1 VGETQGILRGVTHT
15 LEAVTPPEIPGAAH
29 RFAEIETAD
38 AGWLRVHYAEAGDGP
53 PLLLLHGWPQHF
65 WCWRRVVPE
74 LAGEFRLICPDL
86 RGFGWSD
93 APGRGYDNE
102 TFTSDAL
109 ALLDALG
116 LDRVGVIGH
125 DWGGFTSFL
134 LALNHPD
141 RVRALLAL
149 GTPIPWVKPSPRLV
163 ASTWRTWYAWALAAV
178 GREAVR
184 RRPGAVRL
192 MLRRGTPDAAIDE
205 REAEVYAERLRE
217 PARAEATQLLYRSYL
232 RSVVSLGARP
242 YDGLRLTV
250 PTRLLVG
257 RADQAVPE
265 VVVRGFE
272 PHADDMTVEIVED
285 CGHFIP
291 EERPDL
297 VVRHARELFAA

>member
-1 VGETQGILRGVTHT
+1 LT
-15 LEAVTPPEIPGAAH
+15 APPDIPGAEH
-29 RFAEIETAD
+29 RLAEIETPD
-38 AGWLRVHYAEAGDGP
+38 AGRLRVHYAEAGEGP

-74 LAGEFRLICPDL
+74 LSGGFRLICPDL

-102 TFTSDAL
+102 TFAADAI
-109 ALLDALG
+109 ALLDALE

-134 LALNHPD
+134 LALNHPE
-141 RVRALLAL
+141 RVRALLAV
-149 GTPIPWVKPSPRLV
+149 GTPIPWVKPSPRL
-163 ASTWRTWYAWALAAV
+163 AAGFWRTWYAWALATI

-192 MLRRGTPDAAIDE
+192 MLARGAPDEAIDD

-232 RSVVSLGARP
+232 RSLLSLRRRP
-242 YDGLRLTV
+242 YDALRLTV
-250 PTRLLVG
+250 PTRLVVG
-257 RADQAVPE
+257 RGDQAVPE

-272 PHADDMTVEIVED
+272 PHADDMQLELVD
-285 CGHFIP
+285 GCGHFVP
-291 EERPDL
+291 EERPDV
-297 VVRHARELFAA
+297 VVRHAGELF

>member
-1 VGETQGILRGVTHT
+1 MTS
-15 LEAVTPPEIPGAAH
+15 PPDIPGAEH
-29 RFAEIETAD
+29 RYVEVQTAD
-38 AGWLRVHYAEAGDGP
+38 AGRLRVHFAEAGSGP

-102 TFTSDAL
+102 TFAADAV
-109 ALLDALG
+109 ALLDALE
-116 LDRVGVIGH
+116 LERVGVIGH

-134 LALNHPD
+134 VALRHPQ

-149 GTPIPWVKPSPRLV
+149 STPIPWLEPSPRLL

-184 RRPGAVRL
+184 RRPGAVRM
-192 MLRRGTPDAAIDE
+192 MLRRGAPDEAIDE

-217 PARAEATQLLYRSYL
+217 PARAEASQELYRSYV
-232 RSVVSLGARP
+232 RSALAMSARRP
-242 YDGLRLTV
+242 YQGMRLTV

-257 RADQAVPE
+257 RRDQAVPE
-265 VVVRGFE
+265 VVVQGFE
-272 PHADDMTVEIVED
+272 PHADDMAVELLD
-285 CGHFIP
+285 GCGHFLP
-291 EERPDL
+291 EERPEL
-297 VVRHARELFAA
+297 VVRRAVDLFTGEPGYG

>member
-1 VGETQGILRGVTHT
+1 MP
-15 LEAVTPPEIPGAAH
+15 ADPPDIPGAEQ

-38 AGWLRVHYAEAGDGP
+38 AGRIRVHYAEAGEGP

-74 LAGEFRLICPDL
+74 LAGNFRLICPDL

-102 TFTSDAL
+102 TFAADAL
-109 ALLDALG
+109 ALLDTLG
-116 LDRVGVIGH
+116 LERVGVIGH

-141 RVRALLAL
+141 RVRGLLAVS
-149 GTPIPWVKPSPRLV
+149 TPIPWVTPSPRL
-163 ASTWRTWYAWALAAV
+163 AAGFWRTWYAWALAGI

-184 RRPGAVRL
+184 RRPGAIRL
-192 MLRRGTPDAAIDE
+192 MLRHGTPDTAIDE

-217 PARAEATQLLYRSYL
+217 PARAEATQQLYRGYL
-232 RSVVSLGARP
+232 KTLLSLRERP
-242 YDGLRLTV
+242 YEGIRLTV
-250 PTRLLVG
+250 PTRLVVG
-257 RADQAVPE
+257 RGDQAIPE
-265 VVVRGFE
+265 VVVTGFE
-272 PHADDMTVEIVED
+272 AHADDMKLELVD
-285 CGHFIP
+285 GCGHFVP

-297 VVRHARELFAA
+297 VVRHAGDLF